1 MKIKILLKYSVVGAI
16 LIAALAIVMTQLHLT
31 STLTNQVVEIAGII
45 VFVVLGALLKR
56 KAVNKN

>member
-16 LIAALAIVMTQLHLT
+16 LIAALDIAMTQLHLT
-31 STLTNQVVEIAGII
+31 STLTNRVVEIAGII

>member
-16 LIAALAIVMTQLHLT
+16 LIAALAIAMTQLHLT
-31 STLTNQVVEIAGII
+31 STLSNRVVEIAGII